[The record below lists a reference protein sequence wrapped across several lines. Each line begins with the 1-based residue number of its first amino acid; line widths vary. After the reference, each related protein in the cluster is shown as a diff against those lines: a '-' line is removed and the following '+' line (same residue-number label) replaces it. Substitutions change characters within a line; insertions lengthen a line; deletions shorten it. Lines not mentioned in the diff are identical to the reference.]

1 MREYNNKPIK
11 KIDMKKRVIMMSKVV
26 AALIPAAL
34 MICSGSSTLQYIAF
48 LYIWWLC
55 MRISDRNKEVWKRWL
70 RMTEE

>member
-1 MREYNNKPIK
+1 MRELKTYKKNKS
-11 KIDMKKRVIMMSKVV
+11 MKRRVIMMSKVV

>member
-1 MREYNNKPIK
+1 
-11 KIDMKKRVIMMSKVV
+11 MKKRVIMMSKVV
-26 AALIPAAL
+26 VALIPAAL
-34 MICSGSSTLQYIAF
+34 MICSDSSTLQYIAF